1 MQMNGTVLVSTAWMA
16 FAFSLTSAMAGGAA
30 VPLQPTLHTCQQ
42 RVEEELPQTEVELDP
57 GSALPNGTVVI
68 QWQTNTG
75 MRGSCRVAVDDGTIV
90 EFVNP
95 YAVPRGE
102 RPIENVTA
110 FQTEEYTVR
119 IVRLSDQLYINVYN
133 RRTDRVELNRQL
145 VRAANSEESTTY
157 TNLLGSR
164 RYRAIISA
172 DGGYRLVISLGDR
185 LVVYDQVGELLESP
199 ASARILT
206 P

>member
-16 FAFSLTSAMAGGAA
+16 LILSLTSVMAGRAA
-30 VPLQPTLHTCQQ
+30 VPLQSAEQTCQQ
-42 RVEEELPQTEVELDP
+42 RLEEELPQTEVELDP

-68 QWQTNTG
+68 QWQTNMG
-75 MRGSCRVAVDDGTIV
+75 IRGSCRVAVEDGAIV

-95 YAVPRGE
+95 FAVPRGQ
-102 RPIENVTA
+102 RPIENVVA

-119 IVRLSDQLYINVYN
+119 IVRLSDQLYMNVYN

-145 VRAANSEESTTY
+145 VRAANSDEGTTY
-157 TNLLGSR
+157 INLLGSR
-164 RYRAIISA
+164 RYRASVSA

-185 LVVYDQVGELLESP
+185 LAVYDQVGELLESP